1 MGMTIAQRIL
11 ASRVGREVKV
21 GEIVEVDV
29 DLAMSHDNAALVI
42 RQFEQIG
49 IDRVWDPTRIV
60 IILDHR
66 APSESIKTSVGH
78 KKIREFVQRQ
88 GINNFFDIG
97 YGICHQVMIEEGFS
111 APGKVIVGTDSHTT
125 SHGAVGSFATG
136 IGATEMAGVW
146 ATGRIWFRVP
156 PTIRIDITGRFPYRV
171 VAKDLILKIIGMM
184 GADGAQYKA
193 VEFHGP
199 LSDSLP
205 LNERIVLS
213 NLSME
218 MGAKVAIFKTEK
230 VVPDQ
235 DAEYEQRVAVDVSD
249 LPPQIACPHQVDN
262 VRPVAE
268 LSGTKIDQVVIGS
281 CTNGRIEDLREA
293 WEVLKEGRVAKG
305 VRLIVVPASRRIY
318 LQALSEGII
327 EGMVERGAVVIN
339 PGCGP
344 CLGAHQGLLAPGER
358 CLATTNRNFKGRMG
372 SPEAEIYLGSPYT
385 AAATALTGRITDPSQ
400 L

>member
-1 MGMTIAQRIL
+1 MTIAQRIL

-235 DAEYEQRVAVDVSD
+235 DAEYEQRVVVDVSD

>member
-1 MGMTIAQRIL
+1 MTIAQRIL